1 MSLIGD
7 LKGLYNASKE
17 LIESRIVSNA
27 VGTMQEAFT
36 TMRTE
41 VEKSMVIEERF
52 RGLQSQLG
60 LTTEKAAIL
69 QQNLDNVA
77 ASFGIGG
84 EAAAALQASLKGVI
98 GPFATIADLSSQPI
112 GKSLMQVSKAM
123 AVNLKMSSAEI
134 NKYIEL
140 YGEAGA
146 GLDEQF
152 AKQVA
157 MSQVIENTI
166 PGIELTKD
174 LIHDMANLSAETE
187 LHYGR
192 YPGQLELAVIK
203 TKQLGINMAQLAS
216 TGENLLNIESSIGQE
231 LEYQL
236 LSGRRLVD
244 NDGDSLT
251 NKYRIATIQGKA
263 NDQAMIMSDILEK
276 EGDTLRTNMFARQQ
290 MAKLLGMEEG
300 TLAKMLKKQEIL
312 KKLPGGEALMKL
324 TGQDLKAGLVAAGAA
339 ATDIAAIMANEDT
352 RDTKDIMNMMYDT
365 MTTEGIKVL
374 VGAVGKDYGG
384 IATGVRGAATG
395 VLTGTADLTRDA
407 LTSGIGTGIMAG
419 SAGAVIIKD
428 FATAIGKIAKDGFTM
443 LTSGKAVNKANP
455 LPTFT
460 VGGGGEVEDFVSFPS
475 TNRVLTAGKDSFRI
489 NDDDLIVGGTGLFNK
504 GATTPNG
511 TGNMAQFAQAVVTA
525 IDRQTRELKAD
536 PLFGRGLTNSYY
548 GTPS

>member
-1 MSLIGD
+1 MGLIDD
-7 LKGLYNASKE
+7 LKTVATTLGEMRA
-17 LIESRIVSNA
+17 ISNT
-27 VGTMQEAFT
+27 VGVMQENFKSLETFFKQFT
-36 TMRTE
+36 
-41 VEKSMVIEERF
+41 VIENRF
-52 RGLQSQLG
+52 SGIQTQLG
-60 LTTEKAAIL
+60 LTTEKAGAL
-69 QQNLDNVA
+69 QQHLDEVA
-77 ASFGIGG
+77 KSFDIGG

-324 TGQDLKAGLVAAGAA
+324 TGQELKAGLVAAGAA
-339 ATDIAAIMANEDT
+339 ATDIATIMANEDT
-352 RDTKDIMNMMYDT
+352 RETKDIMSMMLDK
-365 MTTEGIKVL
+365 MTTDAINVTMK
-374 VGAVGKDYGG
+374 GKDYAGA
-384 IATGVRGAATG
+384 ATGVRGVATG
-395 VLTGTADLTRDA
+395 TMTSFTDAQLSALQTELGKGVLGVA
-407 LTSGIGTGIMAG
+407 SGAQI
-419 SAGAVIIKD
+419 VKD
-428 FATAIGKIAKDGFTM
+428 FGTVLGNIAKNGFNM
-443 LTSGKAVNKANP
+443 LVSGKAITKANP
-455 LPTFT
+455 LPTFAAAAAA
-460 VGGGGEVEDFVSFPS
+460 GEMEDFVSFPS
-475 TNRVLTAGKDSFRI
+475 TNRLLTAGKDSFRI

-525 IDRQTRELKAD
+525 IDRQTKELKAD